1 MRPGQAG
8 WMADSGLRYGRVWGA
23 GVAGPGGVYR
33 GTHRTYAKNLKNF
46 PTKLDSWAKRGNSV
60 TLRHSTPRI
69 AYDPTETL
77 PRR

>member
-8 WMADSGLRYGRVWGA
+8 WMADSGLRYGRDWGA

-33 GTHRTYAKNLKNF
+33 GTHRTYAKNL
-46 PTKLDSWAKRGNSV
+46 NSI
-60 TLRHSTPRI
+60 PRI
-69 AYDPTETL
+69 AHDPTETL